1 MGASNDHKT
10 KGLQHMTIRF
20 AAAWGGTT
28 PAIARSLCVGAPLGA
43 VNDNTPRSRPVLR
56 TVSSNMASAAE
67 AASAESDAALA
78 AALMHFARH
87 GLSAA
92 TRARTEAETAHA
104 SGDVSTSAH
113 WLEICRQL
121 DRRMAA
127 AATRRLQA

>member
-1 MGASNDHKT
+1 
-10 KGLQHMTIRF
+10 MTIRF

-28 PAIARSLCVGAPLGA
+28 PAIARSLCLSAPLGA
-43 VNDNTPRSRPVLR
+43 VNDNTRRSGPPLR
-56 TVSSNMASAAE
+56 TVSSDMASAVDANL
-67 AASAESDAALA
+67 AESEAALA

-104 SGDVSTSAH
+104 SGNVKASAH